1 MGSIFKNTIYPIRL
15 AENCLILYW
24 FCYVDNP
31 SFCNHDVASFPGPST
46 LTDICACGLAGS
58 SFDNNVPSFLDRS
71 TLASLYATGH
81 TEGSRGVNRYAF
93 HMARFVLKGMHVHVL
108 A

>member
-1 MGSIFKNTIYPIRL
+1 MDSDQTSLLMHMFTNSHLDLLFIHR
-15 AENCLILYW
+15 A
-24 FCYVDNP
+24 
-31 SFCNHDVASFPGPST
+31 
-46 LTDICACGLAGS
+46 
-58 SFDNNVPSFLDRS
+58 DNNVPSFPDRS